1 MIGTKCNSY
10 KSALETL
17 KKIREDGYD
26 AIEINDFMIHRAGL
40 TVKLMTKFG
49 GMPIGN
55 GVEGVVLETH
65 KNWVNGDPLQSIQ
78 MSSKFMKEHF
88 R

>member
-1 MIGTKCNSY
+1 MN
-10 KSALETL
+10 
-17 KKIREDGYD
+17 
-26 AIEINDFMIHRAGL
+26 IEIEEIFYTSSILSETA
-40 TVKLMTKFG
+40 K
-49 GMPIGN
+49 P
-55 GVEGVVLETH
+55 TH

>member
-1 MIGTKCNSY
+1 
-10 KSALETL
+10 
-17 KKIREDGYD
+17 
-26 AIEINDFMIHRAGL
+26 
-40 TVKLMTKFG
+40 MTKFG

-55 GVEGVVLETH
+55 G
-65 KNWVNGDPLQSIQ
+65 DPFQSIQ